1 MVLGRSRSSPTEE
14 LIGAC
19 SVEYIASKISEIE
32 TKGELETMTE
42 IGVVVGRTMRNCL
55 RGIFVAGIVLRNL
68 GDIPA
73 VHAVFPRINL
83 EGGSLKS

>member
-19 SVEYIASKISEIE
+19 SVEYMVSKISEIE
-32 TKGELETMTE
+32 TKGELEMMSE
-42 IGVVVGRTMRNCL
+42 IGVVVGRIMRNCL
-55 RGIFVAGIVLRNL
+55 RGILVAGMVLRSL
-68 GDIPA
+68 RDTPA
-73 VHAVFPRINL
+73 VHAVFPSIIL